1 MKGELLL
8 QVQAALTPVEKN
20 SILDEVVFTN
30 ADLLFELL
38 EHQMKADGCKT
49 GHVENLKDI
58 KALNVSSDVVFVV
71 GFVFMLLCGFDLMSG

>member
-8 QVQAALTPVEKN
+8 QVQAALTTVEKN
-20 SILDEVVFTN
+20 SILDEIKFTN

-49 GHVENLKDI
+49 GHVEI
-58 KALNVSSDVVFVV
+58 KKKVFP
-71 GFVFMLLCGFDLMSG
+71 L